1 MERRKGTFSLRF
13 LPTARGAFWRV
24 TLQVFFS
31 KLLIANRKLFPAPNR
46 RKIVQPGDLTHPI
59 FPLKRGSLSCRS
71 RREAKKA
78 EEEEE
83 EEAKEEGEDD
93 TLFPSPAALII
104 IPGYLP
110 SFLSF
115 TTQKKGGGTSSS
127 SFPERGDG
135 LISACLPPL
144 LSSPFSPPPL
154 LSHPGHSF
162 CCKPSLFLLIFFP
175 WRLGKTS
182 AYFHRTKALLLI
194 LARWPQLVPEKG
206 ENPARR
212 EIRLIC

>member
-1 MERRKGTFSLRF
+1 M
-13 LPTARGAFWRV
+13 
-24 TLQVFFS
+24 TLQVFSLS

-93 TLFPSPAALII
+93 TFFPFPRCSHNHSWI
-104 IPGYLP
+104 P
-110 SFLSF
+110 SFLPF
-115 TTQKKGGGTSSS
+115 LHHAKKGGGASSS

-144 LSSPFSPPPL
+144 LLSFLTPSSPLSP
-154 LSHPGHSF
+154 GA
-162 CCKPSLFLLIFFP
+162 FLML
-175 WRLGKTS
+175 
-182 AYFHRTKALLLI
+182 
-194 LARWPQLVPEKG
+194 
-206 ENPARR
+206 
-212 EIRLIC
+212 